1 MSAIEFNHDR
11 QPRGLAAWVAAW
23 FEPVGRRTTRGASK
37 PTKRAAPPQEWMV
50 KVARPAAGSCGAGT
64 SSTPRRRASSDSCAC
79 PRRPLFAA
87 AGPPPCSLARQLSA
101 EQHRGRQIAKA
112 VSHYVAPQVLDRLMA
127 DPDGLSLGGETRD
140 VTVLFADIRGFT
152 ALAEALRDDP
162 GRLAQIMGAIMTP
175 LTDIVL
181 AHGGAI
187 DKYMGDCLMAFW
199 GAPVEDPDHA
209 GQAFDAA
216 CAMSAAMGEIN
227 RRVQAAFGDGIDLPT
242 IEIGLGLNSG
252 PCVVGNLGSQK
263 RFDYSVLGDPVNVA
277 SRLEG
282 LCRAYGAPMLVGEE
296 TAHRLGPRADLV
308 EIDRVVLRG
317 RSERQAIYAP
327 GPTYLMSRV

>member
-1 MSAIEFNHDR
+1 MESTMSAIEFSQVR

-23 FEPVGRRTTRGASK
+23 FEAVDDRNMKKASK
-37 PTKRAAPPQEWMV
+37 RQGWLPRV
-50 KVARPAAGSCGAGT
+50 SRPATGGCGAG
-64 SSTPRRRASSDSCAC
+64 SEAPVRRRASPDPCAC
-79 PRRPLFAA
+79 PRRPLFAMDGA
-87 AGPPPCSLARQLSA
+87 PPCSLARELNA
-101 EQHRGRQIAKA
+101 ERQRGRQIEKA
-112 VSHYVAPQVLDRLMA
+112 VSHYVAPQILDRLMA

-162 GRLAQIMGAIMTP
+162 ARLAQIISAIMSP

-199 GAPVEDPDHA
+199 GAPVQDPDHA

-216 CAMSAAMGEIN
+216 CQMAAAMDVIN
-227 RRVQAAFGDGIDLPT
+227 RRLKGAFGDLPK

-252 PCVVGNLGSQK
+252 PCIVGNLGSQK

-282 LCRAYGAPMLVGEE
+282 LCRAYGTTMLIGEE
-296 TAHRLGPRADLV
+296 TANRLGPRADLV
-308 EIDRVVLRG
+308 EVDRVLLRG
-317 RSERQAIYAP
+317 RSETQAIYAP
-327 GPTYLMSRV
+327 YDSLRRPS

>member
-1 MSAIEFNHDR
+1 MPAIEFSNDR
-11 QPRGLAAWVAAW
+11 QPWAFPAWMAGWFARSDRRSATRRQQQRFRQRWMTKAARSSAGDCDA
-23 FEPVGRRTTRGASK
+23 EAIAPTQRRVSVD
-37 PTKRAAPPQEWMV
+37 P
-50 KVARPAAGSCGAGT
+50 
-64 SSTPRRRASSDSCAC
+64 CAC
-79 PRRPLFAA
+79 PRRPLFGSDGA
-87 AGPPPCSLARQLSA
+87 PPCSLARQLSA
-101 EQHRGRQIAKA
+101 EQRRGRQIEKA

-162 GRLAQIMGAIMTP
+162 ARLAQIIGAIMSP

-199 GAPVEDPDHA
+199 GAPVEDPDHPR
-209 GQAFDAA
+209 QAFDAA

-227 RRVQAAFGDGIDLPT
+227 RRLQATFGEGIDLPT

-252 PCVVGNLGSQK
+252 PCVVGNIGSQK

-282 LCRAYGAPMLVGEE
+282 LCRAYGVRMMVGEE
-296 TAHRLGPRADLV
+296 TARRLGPLAGLV
-308 EIDRVVLRG
+308 EGDRVVLRG
-317 RSERQAIYAP
+317 RSERQAVYAP
-327 GPTYLMSRV
+327 ADDLRRAA

>member
-1 MSAIEFNHDR
+1 MSAIEFNQDR
-11 QPRGLAAWVAAW
+11 QSWALPAWVAAW
-23 FEPVGRRTTRGASK
+23 FAGPDRGGA
-37 PTKRAAPPQEWMV
+37 TKRQQRRFRQRWMAKATRVPVKNCGVAKEIAAP
-50 KVARPAAGSCGAGT
+50 
-64 SSTPRRRASSDSCAC
+64 RRATPDPCAC
-79 PRRPLFAA
+79 PRRPLFGSDAA
-87 AGPPPCSLARQLSA
+87 PPCSLARQLSA
-101 EQHRGRQIAKA
+101 EQRRGRQIEKA

-152 ALAEALRDDP
+152 ALAETLRDDP
-162 GRLAQIMGAIMTP
+162 ARLAQIMSAIMTP
-175 LTDIVL
+175 LTEIVL
-181 AHGGAI
+181 AYGGAI

-199 GAPVEDPDHA
+199 GAPVENPDHA

-216 CAMSAAMGEIN
+216 CAMVAAMGEIN
-227 RRVQAAFGDGIDLPT
+227 RRLAALFSDGADLPT

-282 LCRAYGAPMLVGEE
+282 LCRTYDALMLVGEE
-296 TAHRLGPRADLV
+296 TARRLGPLAGLV
-308 EIDRVVLRG
+308 EIDRVALRG
-317 RSERQAIYAP
+317 RSEPQAIYAP
-327 GPTYLMSRV
+327 TLRRVA

>member
-23 FEPVGRRTTRGASK
+23 FEPVGRRTAREAF
-37 PTKRAAPPQEWMV
+37 KRPDRVTPQGWMV
-50 KVARPAAGSCGAGT
+50 RVARSAAGGCGAVPAFPTRRRT
-64 SSTPRRRASSDSCAC
+64 SSEGCGCS
-79 PRRPLFAA
+79 RRPLFAWG
-87 AGPPPCSLARQLSA
+87 GPSRSSLAAQLRA
-101 EQHRGRQIAKA
+101 EQQRGRQIARA

-162 GRLAQIMGAIMTP
+162 ARLARIMGAIMTP

-216 CAMSAAMGEIN
+216 CAMSAAMGQIN
-227 RRVQAAFGDGIDLPT
+227 RRLQAAFGDGCDLPT

-252 PCVVGNLGSQK
+252 ACVVGNLGSQK

-282 LCRAYGAPMLVGEE
+282 LCRAYGTAMLIGEE

-327 GPTYLMSRV
+327 HRAS